1 MILNDIFLT
10 CFFLCSSSLVFYLK
24 CKLVRVDV
32 PFVFKVLSDSR
43 YRSATMSESHV
54 EIEETDVFIYLF
66 ILKENVCCTVHRSYI
81 TFFFKHAQFDLEVL

>member
-10 CFFLCSSSLVFYLK
+10 CFFLCSSSFVFYLK

-54 EIEETDVFIYLF
+54 EIEETDVFICLF
-66 ILKENVCCTVHRSYI
+66 ILKENVCLYCTSYI
-81 TFFFKHAQFDLEVL
+81 TFFFKHAQFDLEI